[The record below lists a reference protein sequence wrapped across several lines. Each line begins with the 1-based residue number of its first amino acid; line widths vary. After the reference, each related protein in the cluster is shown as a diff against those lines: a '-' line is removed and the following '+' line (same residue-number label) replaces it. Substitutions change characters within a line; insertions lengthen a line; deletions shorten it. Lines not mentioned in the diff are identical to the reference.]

1 MAKWEP
7 DVSNKAFHR
16 GGYPLYVVK
25 CFWPKSKTFLLTME
39 HVLLVAKWQNI
50 CCKKQNYSVLSLS
63 LDHTNIDSIL
73 AWPLSRF
80 TVQHNDRA
88 QYRQFQSPFC
98 ALPVQKPIN
107 GLLPYRTD
115 FERISTFSL
124 LFFQKLSWANFK
136 QKILLRIL
144 RKFPSI
150 VGKNTKTFTQLL
162 HQSAHFLTVFEHCVR
177 PKASTNLTV

>member
-73 AWPLSRF
+73 AWPHGLCLDSPCSITTERNTDSSSPLFAHCPYKSPSTGCCPTELTLKGYQLSVSYSSKNYLGQ
-80 TVQHNDRA
+80 TSN
-88 QYRQFQSPFC
+88 
-98 ALPVQKPIN
+98 
-107 GLLPYRTD
+107 
-115 FERISTFSL
+115 
-124 LFFQKLSWANFK
+124 
-136 QKILLRIL
+136 
-144 RKFPSI
+144 RKFYWESLENFRALL
-150 VGKNTKTFTQLL
+150 VKNTKNVHTTFTSVSSFFDCFRTL
-162 HQSAHFLTVFEHCVR
+162 R
-177 PKASTNLTV
+177 PA